1 MKETVTV
8 GMVSCILLC
17 WGVVLQVILA
27 LTPYSS
33 ELLFPAGVDLPPG
46 FLQCVRVCR
55 PRAGPTH
62 TPGTEAPKNKET
74 CSLALLEIPSF

>member
-1 MKETVTV
+1 ML
-8 GMVSCILLC
+8 G
-17 WGVVLQVILA
+17 GGFA
-27 LTPYSS
+27 GYSGTNF
-33 ELLFPAGVDLPPG
+33 LFFGASVPGGGDLPPG